1 MTQVN
6 TNNLWTCSSHRPQVP
21 LAPERAIHFGLTES
35 GRGGGSLKKLPSGFA
50 ERVREVKILATPGL
64 DEGLERSDAVIEE
77 WKKSL

>member
-6 TNNLWTCSSHRPQVP
+6 MNNRLWTQSSSRTQTRP
-21 LAPERAIHFGLTES
+21 APERAIHFGLMES
-35 GRGGGSLKKLPSGFA
+35 GRGVSLRKLPSGFA

-64 DEGLERSDAVIEE
+64 DQGLEHSDAVIED